1 MTADDTRSFET
12 ERREST
18 RYDVR
23 LDVNYRHGDNYLFS
37 MTSDA
42 SDLGIF
48 LVSEDPLPVGST
60 LELEFNAPSSREPIR
75 VAGTVTWVEHGAT
88 GKEPGMGIKF
98 IDLTPNVQARI
109 KSLIRIFAILD

>member
-1 MTADDTRSFET
+1 MTADDTKSFGS

-23 LDVNYRHGDNYLFS
+23 LEVNYRHGDNYLFS
-37 MTSDA
+37 RTSDA

-48 LVSEDPLPVGST
+48 LVSENPLPVGSS
-60 LELEFNAPSSREPIR
+60 LELEFNAPHSREPIR
-75 VAGTVTWVEHGAT
+75 VLGTVTWVEHGAS

-98 IDLTPNVQARI
+98 LELTPQVQTRI

>member
-1 MTADDTRSFET
+1 MAAKDTNSFGT

-37 MTSDA
+37 RTSDA

-48 LVSEDPLPVGST
+48 LVSEDPLPVGSS
-60 LELEFNAPSSREPIR
+60 LELEFNAPHSREPIR
-75 VAGTVTWVEHGAT
+75 VLGTVTWVEHGVS

-98 IDLTPNVQARI
+98 IDLTQEVQARI